1 MESTLLFPF
10 FSGSELTDEIK
21 SFLFTLEHHV
31 LLGSTSDESLKKDNG
46 SLLLILFVVLLI
58 LDGVVSLSIHEI
70 VVTWSWRSD
79 LNLVDSSNFFFLIL
93 FLLLL
98 NKLIIN

>member
-1 MESTLLFPF
+1 LLPF
-10 FSGSELTDEIK
+10 LSSSKLTDKIK
-21 SFLFTLEHHV
+21 SLLLTLEHHV
-31 LLGSTSDESLKKDNG
+31 LLGSTSNESLEKDDG
-46 SLLLILFVVLLI
+46 SLLLIFFVVLLI

-79 LNLVDSSNFFFLIL
+79 LNLVKSSHFFFLIL

-98 NKLIIN
+98 NKLVIN